1 MTELLTPEQAAAR
14 IAPGS
19 RIGLGGLQ
27 GNFPMATIRALARGG
42 ARELDVVGPPVGMA
56 GELLVA
62 AGAVRSL
69 AAPYMGAEGVIPVA
83 PAFRAEVQAGRLE
96 LWECDEAILLQ
107 ALRAAAQDLPYLPW
121 RGGVG
126 TDLPR
131 LNPALVPYIDAPSGT
146 LLLRVPALRLDVAIL
161 HALEADTRGNVR
173 YHEHSAFADPA
184 LARAADRVFVEVERL
199 VDHELVL
206 REPQR
211 TVHHRVDALILAPLG
226 SHPFR
231 AAGVLD
237 QDDAWL
243 REWAAGIR
251 ETVREG
257 GRPADAEVLAR
268 ELRAVNHEQYL
279 ELVGRSRLDGLLLD
293 PTPGLG

>member
-1 MTELLTPEQAAAR
+1 
-14 IAPGS
+14 
-19 RIGLGGLQ
+19 
-27 GNFPMATIRALARGG
+27 MATIRALARGG
-42 ARELDVVGPPVGMA
+42 TSALHVVGPPVGMA

-62 AGAVRSL
+62 AGAVQSL

-121 RGGVG
+121 RGGAY
-126 TDLPR
+126 TDLPL
-131 LNPALVPYIDAPSGT
+131 LNPALVPYIDQPSGAR
-146 LLLRVPALRLDVAIL
+146 LLRVPALRLDVAIL

-173 YHEHSAFADPA
+173 YHGHSSFADPA

-206 REPQR
+206 SEPQR
-211 TVHHRVDALILAPLG
+211 TVHHRVDAVIVAPLG
-226 SHPFR
+226 SHPYR
-231 AAGVLD
+231 AAGVID

-251 ETVREG
+251 EAVQSDQ
-257 GRPADAEVLAR
+257 RPAEAEVLAR
-268 ELRAVNHEQYL
+268 ELRVADHEEYL
-279 ELVGRSRLDGLLLD
+279 ALVGRARLDELLLE
-293 PTPGLG
+293 PPLSAG